1 MLNFYFWLMYLLIK
15 YLVIYEKLLF
25 FIFLVNLLDS
35 IRLVNGLDKINGCLE
50 VRIDGCGV
58 WGIVCGLGFF

>member
-1 MLNFYFWLMYLLIK
+1 MKNY
-15 YLVIYEKLLF
+15 LF
-25 FIFLVNLLDS
+25 FIFIVNLLDS